1 LSFDTRLAQDSI
13 AEPPD
18 IFLGV
23 NRHPHFLAGRGC
35 FSSKWL
41 PFPDRTSTNPAAFS
55 LRITS
60 AQVTCRA

>member
-13 AEPPD
+13 AEPPG

-23 NRHPHFLAGRGC
+23 NRHPHFLAGRGVLQQQVAAL
-35 FSSKWL
+35 S
-41 PFPDRTSTNPAAFS
+41 DRTSTNPAAFS

-60 AQVTCRA
+60 AKVTCRA